1 MRWAT
6 LPCPAGARGRC
17 RCAGS
22 TLFALRAK
30 ALQSGAPDFGLS
42 RGRAGRWGGL
52 PIRNGW
58 QARRENGKRT
68 AIHADCV
75 SKMSQAASPCA
86 WACRRLR
93 AAAPSGTN
101 RSLSAPCSRGRQ
113 ASTSSQRRCQP
124 ALPARRALPAPA
136 QGINPL
142 RIPFWGNGSRCFPAA
157 PSPTPQAA
165 SPCAWACRRLFPPP
179 LQPERNEAPKP
190 PTRGA
195 WARLLRANGTGRR
208 HCRPLPG

>member
-1 MRWAT
+1 MT

-101 RSLSAPCSRGRQ
+101 RSLSAPCSWGRQ

-142 RIPFWGNGSRCFPAA
+142 RIPFGGRQPFPRSPVPNAAGGKPLRVGLSPSIPTTAPTGTKRRAQAPYSWGLG
-157 PSPTPQAA
+157 A
-165 SPCAWACRRLFPPP
+165 SDR
-179 LQPERNEAPKP
+179 
-190 PTRGA
+190 
-195 WARLLRANGTGRR
+195 
-208 HCRPLPG
+208 

>member
-142 RIPFWGNGSRCFPAA
+142 RIPFWGTARRFSAFGAALLALTSLAGSCTSDTSSPARREGWGDRR
-157 PSPTPQAA
+157 PVCGIP
-165 SPCAWACRRLFPPP
+165 PCARASSRPAPP
-179 LQPERNEAPKP
+179 
-190 PTRGA
+190 G
-195 WARLLRANGTGRR
+195 
-208 HCRPLPG
+208 

>member
-1 MRWAT
+1 MT

-142 RIPFWGNGSRCFPAA
+142 RIAFWGTATVVSPQPRPQRRRRQAPARGLA
-157 PSPTPQAA
+157 AVYSHHRPARNETKRPSP
-165 SPCAWACRRLFPPP
+165 
-179 LQPERNEAPKP
+179 
-190 PTRGA
+190 
-195 WARLLRANGTGRR
+195 LLVGLGRV
-208 HCRPLPG
+208 